1 MSPAVQNHPAMC
13 FRKNFS
19 GAGKFFFIHV
29 RANWKKNFADT
40 EKFFLHTWGEG
51 CPPDTLHNCALW
63 KQPVHHAISLQS
75 PTRLASRGY
84 HATSQATFHRIPP
97 WHEQVADVHSR
108 WSVSEWRAALSN
120 QWAREEHRGTTPA
133 TRWPPHPCCSL
144 CGPQAAALR
153 RRCLHSGVPQ
163 RSGEKSFLTSQIFLQ
178 ASQHQ
183 DRHGFLGRCD
193 RRTATYKSQCGKEP
207 LAQLAEAIAEASWQL
222 DHCPCTPSFSM
233 GTLHWR
239 PWTEEGD
246 PVGVCRA
253 LFLACEDHRQCFD
266 WYSANG
272 LWNQKCIRKGFDAW
286 WSGRGGE
293 GVETTVAQLLPESQ
307 CGSWSLVWQPS
318 CGARQHISRTVHGG
332 IWAGEG
338 QETVFEI
345 FHGGRLPGR
354 ILGPSGRLGWARGD
368 PYALPNSQGAQC
380 GFCPKKNFLAPEK
393 FFPTSGHLVQNK
405 LFGSGK
411 VFFIQSPM
419 SAARQPTFW

>member
-19 GAGKFFFIHV
+19 GAGKFFSYMCEPIGKKTLQTPKSFFCIPEEKDALLTLSITVLSGNNRYTMPLAYRALPGLQAEDIMQLLKPLFTEYHLDTSKLLTFTADGASVNGVRRCQTNEHGKNIVALLRRHV
-29 RANWKKNFADT
+29 
-40 EKFFLHTWGEG
+40 G
-51 CPPDTLHNCALW
+51 
-63 KQPVHHAISLQS
+63 
-75 PTRLASRGY
+75 
-84 HATSQATFHRIPP
+84 HRIL
-97 WHEQVADVHSR
+97 AVHCAAHR
-108 WSVSEWRAALSN
+108 LQLCAGDAFTAEYLKDLEKRVS
-120 QWAREEHRGTTPA
+120 
-133 TRWPPHPCCSL
+133 SL
-144 CGPQAAALR
+144 Y
-153 RRCLHSGVPQ
+153 
-163 RSGEKSFLTSQIFLQ
+163 KIFLQ

-183 DRHGFLGRCD
+183 DRHGFLCRCD

-338 QETVFEI
+338 QETVFWNI
-345 FHGGRLPGR
+345 PW
-354 ILGPSGRLGWARGD
+354 WATTRENFG
-368 PYALPNSQGAQC
+368 SQWKTWVSQRRSVRSSE
-380 GFCPKKNFLAPEK
+380 LSRRSVWVLPEK
-393 FFPTSGHLVQNK
+393 K
-405 LFGSGK
+405 LFGSRK
-411 VFFIQSPM
+411 VFSHFRASGPK
-419 SAARQPTFW
+419 